1 MKERI
6 WRYKK
11 DSEIEKA
18 ISRFMDENLYSNE
31 MFKDVKRTKD
41 KSHQVSGCDIIF
53 SIPSLNLNNI
63 VVDEKCSSHYCDG
76 KLKTFTLELS
86 LIDKANNIIDGWF
99 LNEKNKTQ
107 YYMFMWLKTPF
118 SKKEWYK
125 VNYDSIQKID
135 FALVSKKRILEH
147 LNEYGLDI
155 DELREACR
163 EIRKLDDKIDTNIK
177 GIEYTYSKQFAEKP
191 INIKMCKDI
200 YKKIAILEG
209 SVVKQ
214 EK

>member
-11 DSEIEKA
+11 DSEIEKT

-99 LNEKNKTQ
+99 LNEKNKTE
-107 YYMFMWLKTPF
+107 YYMLMWLTTPY

-135 FALVSKKRILEH
+135 FALVSKNRIF
-147 LNEYGLDI
+147 EYLKENGLTK
-155 DELREACR
+155 DELRKGCEK
-163 EIRKLDDKIDTNIK
+163 IRSIDDKIATDIK
-177 GIEYTYSKQFAEKP
+177 GIDYTYSKQFAEKP

-209 SVVKQ
+209 NVVKQ